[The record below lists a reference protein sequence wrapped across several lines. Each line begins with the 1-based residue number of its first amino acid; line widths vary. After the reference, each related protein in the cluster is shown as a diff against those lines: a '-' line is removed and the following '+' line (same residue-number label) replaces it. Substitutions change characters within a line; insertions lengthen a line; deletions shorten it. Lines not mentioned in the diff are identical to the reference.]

1 MRRPERVAQTLRE
14 EITEIVGYELEDP
27 RLIAVTVTDV
37 RVSENKRDA
46 KVYVM
51 VEGSE
56 QEIREAMKAL
66 HNAEKF
72 VRQQVTLNLNIHHAP
87 HIHFIRDTIEEK
99 ASRIDHILD
108 ELNLTNSD
116 NEKLKVEE

>member
-1 MRRPERVAQTLRE
+1 MRRPERIAEILRE
-14 EITEIVGYELEDP
+14 EIMEIVGYELEDP
-27 RLIAVTVTDV
+27 RLIAITVTDV

-87 HIHFIRDTIEEK
+87 HIHFIRDIIEEK
-99 ASRIDHILD
+99 ASRIDQILD
-108 ELNLTNSD
+108 ELNLTNS
-116 NEKLKVEE
+116 E

>member
-46 KVYVM
+46 KVYVT

-108 ELNLTNSD
+108 ELKLTKS
-116 NEKLKVEE
+116 EK

>member
-72 VRQQVTLNLNIHHAP
+72 VRQKVTLNLNIHHAP